1 MLGLD
6 PGTGLRSAGPVC
18 IKVGNRQHTTHKKYK
33 EMKKGEGANKER
45 SGGSNRTQQQ
55 RNNIGNILLHCDLEH
70 LWQPLVLNLLEI

>member
-33 EMKKGEGANKER
+33 EMKKGEGAKKREK
-45 SGGSNRTQQQ
+45 
-55 RNNIGNILLHCDLEH
+55 
-70 LWQPLVLNLLEI
+70 